1 MAFCFAAFAVIAILL
16 TLIQRPFGLS
26 FLAWFAYVPF
36 ILIVLTGAKQSHL
49 LITSYIA
56 ALIYWLGNLY
66 WMGYVTLSGWLTFCV
81 YTALLW
87 PVLIIT
93 IRAARKY
100 KIPPLLAVP
109 VLIVGVENL
118 QGLVLG
124 GFYWRHLSHSQYAN
138 TSIIQIADIFG
149 AAGVSFL
156 IALVNVL
163 VVEFIIAYRA
173 SKLFKWNFIFK
184 FAVVSA
190 AIISTLY
197 YGKYRIEQS
206 DETFERGPMV
216 AAVQSN
222 LPQSVK
228 DSGEFEVN
236 KAYIERLIEL
246 SKAAVADGAE
256 LVVWPETIVPEIM
269 DKDVWSYLLDPND
282 SLYYHK
288 LLGNFSS
295 QYAYLLVG
303 TPGGKIIQGPNGN
316 LIFDKYNSAFL
327 YEPSGDQSP
336 MHYSKIHLVPFG
348 EIVPF
353 KQNAPWL
360 YNILMKFSPYDYD
373 YNLTPGSQ
381 FTVFNMKSDATNEE
395 YKFGVMICYESTIPA
410 IARNFAL
417 DENGDKKV
425 DWLVNISN
433 DGWFV
438 KFDNGRVEPSTELA
452 QHAVVSIFRAVE
464 NRLSVLRSVNT
475 GISCLIDPL
484 GRVHNGY
491 LAGNLPDRVFDRGGV
506 EGYFTDRVIIDSRVT
521 FFSRFGRWL
530 DAGCVIIVLSALILL
545 LSGAVVRNIRQKAGS
560 NESKKKTA

>member
-1 MAFCFAAFAVIAILL
+1 MKKSQLKSTAFCFAAFAVSAILL

-26 FLAWFAYVPF
+26 FLAWVAYVPI
-36 ILIVLTGAKQSHL
+36 ILIILTNAKTSHLVLTSY
-49 LITSYIA
+49 LI
-56 ALIYWLGNLY
+56 ALIYWLGNIY
-66 WMGYVTLSGWLTFCV
+66 WMGYVTISGWLTFCV
-81 YTALLW
+81 YTAMLW

-93 IRAARKY
+93 IRAAWKY
-100 KIPPLLAVP
+100 KIPLLLAVP

-118 QGLVLG
+118 QGFVLG

-138 TSIIQIADIFG
+138 TSLIQIADIFG

-156 IALVNVL
+156 VALVNAL
-163 VVEFIIAYRA
+163 VVEFIIAYCA
-173 SKLFKWNFIFK
+173 SKLFKWNFVFK
-184 FAVVSA
+184 FAVVLA

-197 YGKYRIEQS
+197 YGKCRIEQS
-206 DETFERGPMV
+206 DETFERGPIV

-228 DSGEFEVN
+228 DSGEFDVN

-246 SKAAVADGAE
+246 SRAAVADGAE
-256 LVVWPETIVPEIM
+256 LVVWPETIVPSIM
-269 DKDVWSYLLDPND
+269 DKEVWHYLLDPNEN
-282 SLYYHK
+282 LYYHR
-288 LLGNFSS
+288 LFSNFSR
-295 QYAYLLVG
+295 QGVYLLIG
-303 TPGGKIIQGPNGN
+303 SPGGKVRRDTDGK
-316 LIFDKYNSAFL
+316 LILDKYNSAFL
-327 YEPSGDQSP
+327 YEPVGDQSP
-336 MHYSKIHLVPFG
+336 VRYSKIDLVLFG

-360 YNILMKFSPYDYD
+360 YNLLMKFSPYDYD

-452 QHAVVSIFRAVE
+452 QHAVVSTFRAVE

-475 GISCLIDPL
+475 GISCFIDPL

-491 LAGNLPDRVFDRGGV
+491 LAGNLPDKVFDRGGV

-530 DAGCVIIVLSALILL
+530 DAGCAIAVLGTLILL
-545 LSGAVVRNIRQKAGS
+545 LLGAIIRNIR
-560 NESKKKTA
+560 